1 MLTVRI
7 AQAQIN
13 TTVGDLKGN
22 SDKIIKFIKEAK
34 RNKADIITFPEM
46 AIAGYPPEDL
56 LFKPQFIK
64 DNLEALKKIS
74 RYTDNIVA
82 LVGFVDKVGD
92 KIYNA
97 CALLAHGQHIYSY
110 HKILLPNY
118 GVFDEKRYFTPG
130 EECLIFK
137 LGDLSFGVNICEDIW
152 EENGPASFE
161 ALKGGAQVLLNISAS
176 PYSAGKLNLRETIL
190 RRMAKRTKA
199 YIFYNNLVGGQDE
212 LVFDGASM
220 IVNAQGKILSSAK
233 QFEEELLVFDINPK
247 EKTPLPISQ
256 PAKLKPIEEIYQALI
271 LGTRDYV
278 KKNNFR
284 KVTLGLSGGI
294 DSALVACIAKDAL
307 GAENVIAVTMP
318 SKYTSSGTYAD
329 SRKLASNLKIRLLE
343 LPIGKVFESY
353 LRALKNIFKN
363 LKANIAEENLQARI
377 RGNLL
382 MALSNKFGYLVLT
395 TGNKSETSTGY
406 CTLYGDM
413 AGGFAVIKDVP
424 KTLVYKLAEYVNR
437 REVFCI
443 IPPSI
448 INRAP
453 SAELKPNQKDQDTL
467 PPYSVLDGIIKAYVE
482 EDKSLTDILKLGFK
496 KALVKKVISMV
507 DRNEYK
513 RRQAPPGV
521 KITPRAFGRDRRMP
535 ITNQYKI

>member
-1 MLTVRI
+1 MPKLRI

-34 RNKADIITFPEM
+34 KNKADLITFPELS
-46 AIAGYPPEDL
+46 ITGYPPEDL

-64 DNLEALKKIS
+64 DNLEALKKI
-74 RYTDNIVA
+74 TKQTNNIVA
-82 LVGFVDKVGD
+82 LVGFVNKVGH

-97 CALLAHGQHIYSY
+97 CALVSNGKHIYSY
-110 HKILLPNY
+110 HKVLLPNY
-118 GVFDEKRYFTPG
+118 GVFDEKRYFTSG
-130 EECLIFK
+130 RECLVFK
-137 LGDLSFGVNICEDIW
+137 LAGLSFGVNICEDIW

-161 ALKGGAQVLLNISAS
+161 ALKGGAQILLNISAS
-176 PYSAGKLNLRETIL
+176 PYYAGKLNLRKAIL
-190 RRMAKRTKA
+190 GRMAKKTKA
-199 YIFYNNLVGGQDE
+199 YVFYNNLVGGQDE

-220 IVNAQGKILSSAK
+220 VVDPQGKVLNSAK
-233 QFEEELLVFDINPK
+233 QFEEELLLFDINSD
-247 EKTPLPISQ
+247 EKSSLLRRR
-256 PAKLKPIEEIYQALI
+256 PAKLNPIEEIYQALV

-294 DSALVACIAKDAL
+294 DSALVACIARDAL
-307 GAENVIAVTMP
+307 GRQNVVGVTMP
-318 SKYTSSGTYAD
+318 SKYTSSGTYSD
-329 SRKLASNLKIRLLE
+329 SKKLAHNLKIKLLE
-343 LPIGKVFESY
+343 LPIGKIFDSY
-353 LRALKNIFKN
+353 LRALKNTFKS
-363 LKANIAEENLQARI
+363 LKSNIAEENLQARI

-382 MALSNKFGYLVLT
+382 MALSNKFGCLVLT

-424 KTLVYKLAEYVNR
+424 KTLVYKLANYVNK
-437 REVFCI
+437 REGTCV
-443 IPPSI
+443 IPQSI
-448 INRAP
+448 IDRAP
-453 SAELKPNQKDQDTL
+453 SAELKLNQKDQDTL
-467 PPYSVLDGIIKAYVE
+467 PPYPALDGIMKSYVE
-482 EDKSLTDILKLGFK
+482 EDKSLADILKLGFK

-535 ITNQYKI
+535 ITNRYKT